1 MTTCEL
7 IRLTRLGTTFG
18 DQVVHRDINLAVY
31 ERDIV
36 GLVGGSGSGKT
47 TLMRAMIGLNQ
58 PTRGQAR
65 LFGQS
70 LRKITI
76 RQLNALHQRCGVLF
90 QGGALFTALTVFEN
104 VAFPLRESRL
114 LDESLIR
121 QLVMMKLSMV
131 GLEAEAATRLP
142 SELSG
147 GMVKRVALAR
157 ALALEPELLFLDEPT
172 SGLDPI
178 ASDAFVELLSSLHR
192 ELGFTVVMITHDLDV
207 MHDLCTRIVVLADQ
221 HIVADGSP
229 DEVRLVDHPFVRN
242 FFHGGRADRV
252 FGSDDPAE
260 QVPVLKEPSY
270 E

>member
-1 MTTCEL
+1 MSAREL
-7 IRLTRLGTTFG
+7 IRLADLGTAFG
-18 DQVVHRDINLAVY
+18 DQVVHRDISLSVY
-31 ERDIV
+31 ERDIM

-58 PTRGQAR
+58 PSQGQAW

-70 LRKITI
+70 LWQLSV
-76 RQLNALHQRCGVLF
+76 RQLNGLHQRCGVLF
-90 QGGALFTALTVFEN
+90 QGGALFTALTVFDN
-104 VAFPLRESRL
+104 IAFPLRESRL
-114 LDESLIR
+114 VEESLIR

-131 GLEAEAATRLP
+131 GLEAETATRLP

-178 ASDAFVELLSSLHR
+178 ASEAFVQLVSSLHS

-221 HIVADGSP
+221 RIVADGTP
-229 DEVRLVDHPFVRN
+229 EEVRQVDDPFVRN
-242 FFHGGRADRV
+242 FFHGGRSDRV
-252 FGSDDPAE
+252 FGKHEAAE
-260 QVPVLKEPSY
+260 KVPLLKEQPY

>member
-1 MTTCEL
+1 MSAREL
-7 IRLTRLGTTFG
+7 IRLADLGTAFG
-18 DQVVHRDINLAVY
+18 DQVVHRDINLTVY

-47 TLMRAMIGLNQ
+47 TLMRAMIGLNR
-58 PTRGQAR
+58 PTEGEAW

-70 LRKITI
+70 LRQLS
-76 RQLNALHQRCGVLF
+76 RSRLNALHQRCGVLF
-90 QGGALFTALTVFEN
+90 QGGALFTALTVFDN
-104 VAFPLRESRL
+104 IAFPLRESRL
-114 LDESLIR
+114 LDESLIK

-131 GLEAEAATRLP
+131 GLDPEAAARLP

-178 ASDAFVELLSSLHR
+178 ASDAFVELVSSLHS

-221 HIVADGSP
+221 RIVADGTP
-229 DEVRLVDHPFVRN
+229 DDVRQVDHPFVRS
-242 FFHGGRADRV
+242 FFHGSRADRV
-252 FGSDDPAE
+252 FRPDRQSE
-260 QVPVLKEPSY
+260 RVPVLREQPY

>member
-1 MTTCEL
+1 MSTREL
-7 IRLTRLGTTFG
+7 IKLAGLGTAFG
-18 DQVVHRDINLAVY
+18 EQVVHRDINLTVY

-47 TLMRAMIGLNQ
+47 TLMRAMIGLNR
-58 PTRGQAR
+58 PTDGQAW

-70 LRKITI
+70 LRQISV
-76 RQLNALHQRCGVLF
+76 RQLNDLHQRCGVLF
-90 QGGALFTALTVFEN
+90 QGGALFTALNVFDN
-104 VAFPLRESRL
+104 IAFPLRESRL
-114 LDESLIR
+114 VDEALIR

-131 GLEAEAATRLP
+131 GLEPDAAARLP

-157 ALALEPELLFLDEPT
+157 ALVLEPELLFLDEPT

-178 ASDAFVELLSSLHR
+178 ASEAFVELVSSLHR

-221 HIVADGSP
+221 HIVADGTP
-229 DEVRLVDHPFVRN
+229 DEVRLAEHPFVRS

-252 FGSDDPAE
+252 FRDDGPLE
-260 QVPVLKEPSY
+260 RVPVLKEQPY